1 MSSSI
6 FYKFK
11 SQKDTSQIT
20 FDGTSLSVFE
30 VKRDIIAQTKLG
42 DGTDFDLEIFT
53 SDETKEKYDDDT
65 VQIPRSTTV
74 IASRRPAAVPGKGR
88 AARYVSGKM
97 PVMAK
102 NHHRL
107 EFGPNSSTPARGTP
121 VVSSSTATSDKPM
134 TEDERL
140 QAVLNEGQES
150 WNADKEAMA
159 LNGPVRNTFKKNGAK
174 IPDGVPGP
182 GYTCYRCQKKGH
194 WIEKC
199 PTNGDPNFDGKR
211 IKKATGIPRSQLE
224 TVEVV
229 RDEEGNIDYAQL
241 PNGVMTLGE
250 DFVIMKPDQETFK
263 KFQDTTKAAAEKVKE
278 VDVADKELRD
288 RGLEC
293 EIDNR
298 LFVNPHK
305 TPCCGKT
312 YCFDC
317 IENNL
322 LDNDLKCPNCG
333 EEALLDELVKD
344 EDKAKEITEYREEK
358 KAAKEAKAKEGS
370 ESPAAA
376 TPQPEDEKSP
386 AANSSNSTPTSK
398 TNGRKRA
405 ASDELENDRK
415 PANPAA
421 ANSKQGTPAKPSAP
435 APPKGPA
442 QSEAQH
448 LLQQMAAA
456 VSGGPQQAPN
466 PAMMNPMMMGM
477 NPSMMGMNG
486 MNPMMMGGMP
496 GMVGPGGGMMG
507 GMGMNNGMGYGGNRT
522 HNGGGMNGY
531 PPAGPRNM
539 YNGGQ
544 NGGMG
549 WNGQQQQ
556 GGWGMGRGGMLQGGA
571 GQGGNDGAYFRN
583 PVNPQRAQGRQ
594 RRQRSVDYKQM

>member
-1 MSSSI
+1 MI
-6 FYKFK
+6 FSTLAK
-11 SQKDTSQIT
+11 SMLM
-20 FDGTSLSVFE
+20 LSPE
-30 VKRDIIAQTKLG
+30 
-42 DGTDFDLEIFT
+42 
-53 SDETKEKYDDDT
+53 YDDDT

-97 PVMAK
+97 PTMAK
-102 NHHRL
+102 NSHRL
-107 EFGPNSSTPARGTP
+107 EFGPNAAAPARGTP
-121 VVSSSTATSDKPM
+121 VASTSTLNSNKPM

-159 LNGPVRNTFKKNGAK
+159 LNGPVRPNFKKNGGK

-278 VDVADKELRD
+278 VAVADKELRD

-305 TPCCGKT
+305 TSCCGKT

-333 EEALLDELVKD
+333 EESLLDELVPD
-344 EDKAKEITEYREEK
+344 DDTAKKVTEYQDEK
-358 KAAKEAKAKEGS
+358 KAAKEAKAKEAS
-370 ESPAAA
+370 KSPTAAAA
-376 TPQPEDEKSP
+376 TSTPQPPEDGKSP
-386 AANSSNSTPTSK
+386 AATADSTTSTPNSK
-398 TNGRKRA
+398 SNNTRKRS
-405 ASDELENDRK
+405 ASDELENSRK
-415 PANPAA
+415 PANPAF
-421 ANSKQGTPAKPSAP
+421 ANSKQSSPNTKSATP
-435 APPKGPA
+435 APPTGPA

-456 VSGGPQQAPN
+456 VSGGPQQAGN
-466 PAMMNPMMMGM
+466 AGMMNPMMMGGM
-477 NPSMMGMNG
+477 NPGMMMGGMGGMGGMNPMMMGG

-496 GMVGPGGGMMG
+496 GM
-507 GMGMNNGMGYGGNRT
+507 NGMGGYG
-522 HNGGGMNGY
+522 NGAGGMNGY

-539 YNGGQ
+539 YNGGHQ
-544 NGGMG
+544 NGGGMG
-549 WNGQQQQ
+549 WNGPQQQQQQ
-556 GGWGMGRGGMLQGGA
+556 GGWGMGRGLVQQQQNVGDQ
-571 GQGGNDGAYFRN
+571 GAYFRN
-583 PVNPQRAQGRQ
+583 PINPQRAHNRQ
-594 RRQRSVDYKQM
+594 KRQRSVDYKQM